1 MKKKVSLVSLFVV
14 LCLLI
19 FSCGK
24 NNVESNQEGVMEANT
39 TDKKI
44 KIVTTIFPEYDFV
57 REIIGEDN
65 DKFDVSIL
73 LDSGVD
79 LHNYQPTMKDML
91 DISEADLF
99 VYVGGESDAWV
110 ERVLEQTENTNLKT
124 INLMEI
130 LGNRIKV
137 EELIEGMEEEIE
149 EEHEEEGEEEIEYDE
164 HVWLSVKNVEVICKE
179 LCDAIS
185 ELDKDY
191 ANIYEKNLDN
201 YLTELS
207 FLDDDFEKIVTTAK
221 TKTLLFGDRFPFRY
235 LVDDYGLKY
244 YAAFK
249 GCSAE
254 TEASFNTIRFL
265 ADKLDEENL
274 KYVITID
281 GSDKKIADAIIS
293 NSKGKSANIVTMFS
307 LQAVS
312 SDDIKNGETYLTYMK
327 KNQEILSKV
336 LN

>member
-1 MKKKVSLVSLFVV
+1 MKKGFSLVSLFV

-24 NNVESNQEGVMEANT
+24 KDVVNETNDIVNGDTADE
-39 TDKKI
+39 KI

-57 REIIGEDN
+57 REIIGEN
-65 DKFDVSIL
+65 SEKFDVSIL

-91 DISEADLF
+91 DINEADLF

-110 ERVLEQTENTNLKT
+110 ERVLEQTENSNLKT
-124 INLMEI
+124 LNLMQL
-130 LGNRIKV
+130 LGNRIKE
-137 EELIEGMEEEIE
+137 EELVAGMEEEDE
-149 EEHEEEGEEEIEYDE
+149 EADEEEIEYDE
-164 HVWLSVKNVEVICKE
+164 HIWLSVINVKTICNE
-179 LCDAIS
+179 LCNAIS
-185 ELDKDY
+185 MLDKSGED
-191 ANIYEKNLDN
+191 IYRKNLDN
-201 YLTELS
+201 YLRELS
-207 FLDDDFEKIVTTAK
+207 FLDDDFARIIATAN
-221 TKTLLFGDRFPFRY
+221 TRVILFGDRFPFRY

-274 KYVITID
+274 KYVMTID

-293 NSKGKSANIVTMFS
+293 NSKGKSAEIETMFS

-312 SDDIKNGETYLTYMK
+312 SDDIKNGESYLSYMK
-327 KNQEILSKV
+327 KNLEVLSKV